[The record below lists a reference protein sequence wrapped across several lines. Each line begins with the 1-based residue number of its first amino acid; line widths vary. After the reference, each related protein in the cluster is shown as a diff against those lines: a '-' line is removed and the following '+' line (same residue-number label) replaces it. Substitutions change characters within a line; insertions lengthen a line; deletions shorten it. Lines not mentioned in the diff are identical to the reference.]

1 MDASQKQVD
10 TANIAGERMNPT
22 PEKGAQAAA

>member
-1 MDASQKQVD
+1 MDANKKQVV

>member
-1 MDASQKQVD
+1 MAPSKKQVD
-10 TANIAGERMNPT
+10 TANIAGERMDPT